1 MVQLT
6 RLNHQE
12 VIVNAAHI
20 VTVEATPDTLLT
32 LFGGEKLLVR
42 ETPAQVIELV
52 VSFWRRI
59 NVVPHVV
66 PPLSERVDKPEV

>member
-6 RLNHQE
+6 RLNHQQ
-12 VIVNAAHI
+12 VMVNAAHI

-42 ETPAQVIELV
+42 ETPGEVVDRI
-52 VSFWRRI
+52 VSFWRRV
-59 NVVPHVV
+59 NAGPHLV
-66 PPLSERVDKPEV
+66 PPLSERVDGPEV